1 MKKLLFLS
9 SLKEL
14 LGKTNPWQRVQLFI
28 TTGILL
34 LISVLALKIMSIN
47 EDIYGQHVQVTFL
60 EKIRDEMKFEN
71 INALTEQ
78 IKKDVIHATRFFEK

>member
-14 LGKTNPWQRVQLFI
+14 LGKTNPWQRAQLFI

-34 LISVLALKIMSIN
+34 LISVLTLKIMSIN
-47 EDIYGQHVQVTFL
+47 EDL
-60 EKIRDEMKFEN
+60 DE
-71 INALTEQ
+71 I
-78 IKKDVIHATRFFEK
+78 